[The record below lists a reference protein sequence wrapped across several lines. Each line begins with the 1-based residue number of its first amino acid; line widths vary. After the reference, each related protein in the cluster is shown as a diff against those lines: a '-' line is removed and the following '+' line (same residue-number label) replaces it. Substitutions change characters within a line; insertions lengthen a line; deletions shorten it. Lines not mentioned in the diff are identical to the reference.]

1 MLSHAAFWG
10 VGFSTYEVVALA
22 QRAAIG
28 GLLCFV
34 AGCLMIV
41 LPAIRHGTNALTI
54 GFGGLL
60 IALGLFWLGPKGSRR
75 EKHKRKD

>member
-1 MLSHAAFWG
+1 LF
-10 VGFSTYEVVALA
+10 VGFSTPEVVALA

-41 LPAIRHGTNALTI
+41 LPAIRHGTTALTI

-60 IALGLFWLGPKGSRR
+60 IALGLYWLGPARR
-75 EKHKRKD
+75 KRKHHRDDQ

>member
-1 MLSHAAFWG
+1 M
-10 VGFSTYEVVALA
+10 A
-22 QRAAIG
+22 QRAGIG

-41 LPAIRHGTNALTI
+41 LPAIRHGTTALTI

-60 IALGLFWLGPKGSRR
+60 IALGLYWLGPARR
-75 EKHKRKD
+75 RKHHRNDK

>member
-1 MLSHAAFWG
+1 
-10 VGFSTYEVVALA
+10 LA
-22 QRAAIG
+22 QRAGIG

-41 LPAIRHGTNALTI
+41 LPAIRHGGNALTI

-60 IALGLFWLGPKGSRR
+60 IALGLYWLGPKARR
-75 EKHKRKD
+75 GKHNRDDQ